1 MVAITIALTK
11 LSKAFAFLDDRDYV
25 TPKDVK
31 EAFEKIAPHRI
42 VMSGRASGER
52 ISSQMA
58 IKKISNGIKA
68 PGIKKK
74 K

>member
-1 MVAITIALTK
+1 M
-11 LSKAFAFLDDRDYV
+11 

-42 VMSGRASGER
+42 VMSGRASGDR

-58 IKKISNGIKA
+58 IKKISNVITA
-68 PGIKKK
+68 PGFKKK